1 MLRTGICLLF
11 ILMVTGCSTDI
22 IGDPDKPISLITVIQ
37 EGKNND
43 NRPNMTTVCKGFY
56 LTPGEVNDFYIN
68 ASLVKE
74 TKDSN
79 KYNILPCYARGTAAI
94 SGKLYNWTIRSG
106 GVGIFSNEND
116 YFVKICG
123 INCCK
128 KIPGIC

>member
-1 MLRTGICLLF
+1 
-11 ILMVTGCSTDI
+11 MVPGCSTGI
-22 IGDPDKPISLITVIQ
+22 IGDPDKPISVITVIQ

-56 LTPGEVNDFYIN
+56 LTSREVYEFYLN

-74 TKDSN
+74 AGNNN
-79 KYNILPCYARGTAAI
+79 KYNILPCYSSGTAAI
-94 SGKLYNWTIRSG
+94 NGKLYNWTIRSG

-128 KIPGIC
+128 KTPGIC